1 MSYEESTK
9 AEAFDRS
16 IRRLD
21 ACTYTAGVV
30 QRDLTDPT
38 SIDRRADLLIAAENL
53 AAQAFSLLNDI
64 RELAWQDSTF
74 PISNT
79 M

>member
-1 MSYEESTK
+1 MLNEESET
-9 AEAFDRS
+9 EAFDRN
-16 IRRLD
+16 IRRLN
-21 ACTYTAGVV
+21 ACAYTAGVV
-30 QRDLTDPT
+30 QRDLLSSSSTE
-38 SIDRRADLLIAAENL
+38 RRADLLIATENL
-53 AAQAFSLLNDI
+53 AAQAFALLAEV